1 MRLRD
6 YLADHIAAVGCLAA
20 AELLLAGLLWLIGTP
35 WVFIGFAAG
44 IVALAAAAALGW
56 DYARRRAWYGRLLAR
71 LDALDQK
78 TLLGEIA
85 DEPDFLD
92 GRLLCGVL
100 RRCNKYQNDR
110 LAEAERRALDYR
122 EYLDGWVHE
131 IKTPITS
138 ARLIAENDKTPA
150 VLRMDD
156 ELRRIELLVE
166 QVLYYARSG
175 DAEKDFRVERTTLRA
190 LVADA
195 LKRWSRPLI
204 QAGGRPVLENLDLP
218 VTADAKSCGFVLG
231 QILSNAV
238 KYRSGPLELRFTGAR
253 RENAVTL
260 TIADN
265 GIGIPPSDLARV
277 FDKGF
282 TGQNGR
288 LYPRATGIGLYL
300 CRRLCSQ
307 MNMGIAAE
315 SAPGRGTALTLT
327 FPAESHIP
335 AD

>member
-6 YLADHIAAVGCLAA
+6 YLTDHIAAVGCLAA

-35 WVFIGFAAG
+35 GVFIGFAAG

-100 RRCNKYQNDR
+100 RRCNRYQNDR

-288 LYPRATGIGLYL
+288 L
-300 CRRLCSQ
+300 
-307 MNMGIAAE
+307 
-315 SAPGRGTALTLT
+315 
-327 FPAESHIP
+327 
-335 AD
+335 

>member
-1 MRLRD
+1 
-6 YLADHIAAVGCLAA
+6 
-20 AELLLAGLLWLIGTP
+20 
-35 WVFIGFAAG
+35 
-44 IVALAAAAALGW
+44 
-56 DYARRRAWYGRLLAR
+56 
-71 LDALDQK
+71 
-78 TLLGEIA
+78 
-85 DEPDFLD
+85 
-92 GRLLCGVL
+92 
-100 RRCNKYQNDR
+100 NKYQNDR

-238 KYRSGPLELRFTGAR
+238 KYRSSPLELRFTGAR

-265 GIGIPPSDLARV
+265 GIPPSDLARV

-282 TGQNGR
+282 TGHHGR

>member
-1 MRLRD
+1 
-6 YLADHIAAVGCLAA
+6 
-20 AELLLAGLLWLIGTP
+20 
-35 WVFIGFAAG
+35 
-44 IVALAAAAALGW
+44 
-56 DYARRRAWYGRLLAR
+56 
-71 LDALDQK
+71 
-78 TLLGEIA
+78 
-85 DEPDFLD
+85 
-92 GRLLCGVL
+92 
-100 RRCNKYQNDR
+100 
-110 LAEAERRALDYR
+110 
-122 EYLDGWVHE
+122 
-131 IKTPITS
+131 
-138 ARLIAENDKTPA
+138 
-150 VLRMDD
+150 MDD

-204 QAGGRPVLENLDLP
+204 QAGGRPVLENLNLP

-265 GIGIPPSDLARV
+265 GIGIPPADLARV

-282 TGQNGR
+282 TGHNGR